1 MKNKMKSI
9 LFIITLSLF
18 SCTLNAGEWVNMF
31 DGKTLDGWKVNTEN
45 PKTFSVVDGTIKV
58 FGP

>member
-9 LFIITLSLF
+9 LFIITLSLL

-45 PKTFSVVDGTIKV
+45 PKTFT
-58 FGP
+58 

>member
-1 MKNKMKSI
+1 MKSI